1 MKIAHYEQMMDY
13 LTGPRERF
21 RSGGIAKPKR
31 GLVDEPGSYSKPS
44 KEMEKIAQKNIA
56 AWKKAN
62 PDLNYEDLKP
72 EAKTRARAGNISA
85 GTFTKRTKLPGVYSV
100 KELAELENM
109 PFGEESLKK
118 YLSGKKDNNIKTL
131 IKEPAL

>member
-72 EAKTRARAGNISA
+72 EA
-85 GTFTKRTKLPGVYSV
+85 
-100 KELAELENM
+100 
-109 PFGEESLKK
+109 
-118 YLSGKKDNNIKTL
+118 
-131 IKEPAL
+131 